1 MLKQYRLSTSFDQ
14 ESARTEMILS
24 NGGVWL
30 RVSDHEADKAAAVEQ
45 ATRELRDNLRD
56 AACQLLAIHSLTG
69 NARQD
74 LNDGEPG
81 WSPTYMWVRERCEQ
95 AERFANAIGGA
106 WDAMGVN
113 RLDNEL
119 GDAIRELRAEKDAA
133 KREAE
138 SIREQSNRQLL
149 AILSLLGDMPAYLS
163 QGDHGWSVAYQGVR
177 ERLESSKAV
186 EAMLHDDPAV
196 PSHGPAPLTD
206 AERDARIRR
215 LERRVVGQGTNRDF
229 AAIEAD
235 VKAGK

>member
-1 MLKQYRLSTSFDQ
+1 MLKQYRLTTSFD
-14 ESARTEMILS
+14 SDSVRADMTLT
-24 NGGVWL
+24 NGGEWC
-30 RVSDHEADKAAAVEQ
+30 RVKDHEADKAAAVEE
-45 ATRELRDNLRD
+45 AARD
-56 AACQLLAIHSLTG
+56 
-69 NARQD
+69 
-74 LNDGEPG
+74 
-81 WSPTYMWVRERCEQ
+81 
-95 AERFANAIGGA
+95 
-106 WDAMGVN
+106 
-113 RLDNEL
+113 
-119 GDAIRELRAEKDAA
+119 LRAEKDAA

-215 LERRVVGQGTNRDF
+215 LERRLVGQGTNRDF
-229 AAIEAD
+229 AAFEAD